1 MKLAI
6 VGSREINNYGI
17 IEEKIKSNYDIGSI
31 QMIISGGARGVDQL
45 AEIFAKKYKIELKVY
60 NPDWNTYGVKAA
72 FIRNTLI
79 CENSDQI
86 VAFWDG
92 KSKGTKMTLDIAKRL
107 GKPIRLFIID

>member
-6 VGSREINNYGI
+6 VGSRDINNFNT
-17 IEEKIKSNYDIGSI
+17 IEEKIKSNYNIGNI
-31 QMIISGGARGVDQL
+31 QVIISGGAKGVDQL
-45 AEIFAKKYKIELKVY
+45 AEIFAQKYNKELKIFY
-60 NPDWNTYGVKAA
+60 PDWNIYGAKAA

-92 KSKGTKMTLDIAKRL
+92 KSKGTKMTIDIANRL
-107 GKPIRLFIID
+107 GKLIKV